1 MVLAYLYSQVMNVI
15 VFCFTL
21 SARRN
26 SLNYILILRQSM
38 GMGLPLCSQKSI
50 LNFRWWMSMVL
61 AHPYPQV
68 MNGEGPCFTLSAS
81 GSPPL
86 ISKATHDLTMAGNKQ
101 HRELLSWVE
110 FPACVVWTPTL
121 AARRRCSGCDFYSQ
135 TVHASHSFA
144 FRMVMLTSVF

>member
-68 MNGEGPCFTLSAS
+68 MNGEGPCFTLSAG

-86 ISKATHDLTMAGNKQ
+86 IRKATHDLTMAGNKQ

-110 FPACVVWTPTL
+110 LSSPRVLCEPQHSRPGGDARDVTFTL
-121 AARRRCSGCDFYSQ
+121 KLFM
-135 TVHASHSFA
+135 HHIHLPFEW
-144 FRMVMLTSVF
+144 